1 MTNLELQRLVTF
13 LVLMEG
19 HGGIINK
26 APSYIAEKWESCS
39 NRDSEDSLLGLLDS
53 NNASSYREYMKYWR
67 LG

>member
-1 MTNLELQRLVTF
+1 
-13 LVLMEG
+13 MEG